1 MTTMDKHKKDLK
13 VLEAGHHAWVAL
25 ASARER
31 RRRYLRYTYGD
42 QWSDVTRDRFGNLTT
57 EGELFAD
64 GGRAPVTNNLIR
76 RMVKAVV
83 GRYRMDSSA
92 ARAAEDDGLGQW
104 RRFNALDE
112 LDARSFEEFLI
123 SGMAIHHVW
132 AARRPAGAGI
142 WVDAVSPDRFF
153 ISGTGDFRGTDTEM
167 VGRLLDMSFSE
178 LVMRFGRCDRRRT
191 AWLRE
196 LYGSLPAVPD
206 GIIVAPSASGAVTD
220 FFHAPDG
227 RCRVVEVWT
236 LECRARL
243 KCHDVQ
249 TATLWVGPAEKEA
262 DVLRE
267 NRRRRRE
274 GRPQIAMKRSIDV
287 VWHCRMFAPD
297 GTVLDEYD
305 SPLPTGCHPFAVK
318 LYPLVDGDVH
328 SLVEDVIDQ
337 QRHVNRLLSVMDRML
352 SSAAKGVLLFPEG
365 CKFPDYT
372 WEEVARRWADP
383 GGVIPYRAPRAGE
396 AEPHQV
402 VTPMADLGVHQLLQT
417 QIAMFEDV
425 SGVSRTFMGKAGSC
439 NVGAERYS
447 MEVENASVAVG
458 DLLKTF
464 SHFTGVRDA
473 LMLRWLQAYPEF
485 GQDLLNSN

>member
-1 MTTMDKHKKDLK
+1 MDKNKKDLR
-13 VLEAGHHAWVAL
+13 VLEAAHRAWVAL

-31 RRRYLRYTYGD
+31 RCRYLRYTYGD

-64 GGRAPVTNNLIR
+64 GGRPPVTNNLIR

-92 ARAAEDDGLGQW
+92 ERADEDDGLGRW
-104 RRFNALDE
+104 RRFNALEE

-132 AARRPAGAGI
+132 AARRPAGSGI

-153 ISGTGDFRGTDTEM
+153 ISGTSDFRGTDTEM
-167 VGRLLDMSFSE
+167 VGQLLDMSFSE
-178 LVMRFGRCDRRRT
+178 VAMRFGRCDGRRVAR
-191 AWLRE
+191 LRE
-196 LYGSLPAVPD
+196 LYGSLPSAPD
-206 GIIVAPSASGAVTD
+206 SVMVASSPEGCGGG
-220 FFHAPDG
+220 FFHAPGG

-243 KCHDVQ
+243 KCHDMQ
-249 TATLWVGPAEKEA
+249 TATLWVGPAGAEA

-267 NRRRRRE
+267 NRRRRRD
-274 GRPQIAMKRSIDV
+274 GRQPIAMRRDVDV

-305 SPLPTGCHPFAVK
+305 SPLAGGSHPFAVK

-402 VTPMADLGVHQLLQT
+402 VTPVADLGVHQLLQT

-425 SGVSRTFMGKAGSC
+425 SGVSRSFMGKAGSG

-458 DLLKTF
+458 DLMKTF

-473 LMLRWLQAYPEF
+473 LMLRWLRSCPEL
-485 GQDLLNSN
+485 GVEPLNSN

>member
-1 MTTMDKHKKDLK
+1 M
-13 VLEAGHHAWVAL
+13 
-25 ASARER
+25 
-31 RRRYLRYTYGD
+31 RYTYGD

-64 GGRAPVTNNLIR
+64 GGRPPVTNNLIR

-92 ARAAEDDGLGQW
+92 ARAAEDDGLGRW

-132 AARRPAGAGI
+132 AARRPAGSGI

-196 LYGSLPAVPD
+196 LYGSLPAALD
-206 GIIVAPSASGAVTD
+206 GMIVAPSASGVGTD

-305 SPLPTGCHPFAVK
+305 SPLPGGCHPFAVK

-425 SGVSRTFMGKAGSC
+425 SGVSRSFMGKAGSG

-485 GQDLLNSN
+485 GQDMLNSN